1 MIELFPL
8 LDRPVF
14 IVAAPR
20 SGSTLLFETLARISS
35 LWTLGGEA
43 HAEFEGI
50 ASWDPVCH
58 GYDSN
63 RLTADDLGP
72 GDRLQLLVTLSRRL
86 RNSEGIRWR
95 TLLPAE
101 RPARL
106 RFLEKTP
113 KNALRV
119 PLLRALFPDARFI
132 FLLREP
138 RANISSIM
146 EAWRSGRFVT
156 YPELPDWPGLPWS
169 LLLPP
174 GWRELRGAALER
186 IAAFQWRAANEI
198 ALDDLTTLPAAAWC
212 ALRYEDLLAAP
223 AAIVARI
230 CELMD
235 IPRCR
240 GLQGLVADGLPH
252 SRHTL
257 TAPAADKWRRDES
270 RILSVLPELEVTWT
284 RLQALPTLDLRHGAG
299 AW

>member
-1 MIELFPL
+1 MVPL

-14 IVAAPR
+14 VVAAPR
-20 SGSTLLFETLARISS
+20 SGSSLLFETLARASS
-35 LWTLGGEA
+35 SWTLGGEA
-43 HAEFEGI
+43 HVEFEGI
-50 ASWDPVCH
+50 SDWNPARH

-63 RLTADDLGP
+63 RLTADNLGP
-72 GDRLQLLVTLSRRL
+72 GDRPQLLLALSRRL
-86 RNSEGIRWR
+86 RNSEGILWR
-95 TLLPAE
+95 SLLPAE

-113 KNALRV
+113 KNALRI

-138 RANISSIM
+138 QANISSIM

-174 GWRELRGAALER
+174 GWRELRGAPLER
-186 IAAFQWRAANEI
+186 IAAFQWRAANEM

-212 ALRYEDLLAAP
+212 TLRYEELLAAP
-223 AAIVARI
+223 AAIVARL
-230 CELMD
+230 CEFMD
-235 IPRCR
+235 IPCCP
-240 GLQGLVADGLPH
+240 GVQGLVAGGLPH

-257 TAPAADKWRRDES
+257 TAPAADKWRKDES
-270 RILSVLPELEVTWT
+270 RILSVLPELEDTWT
-284 RLQALPTLDLRHGAG
+284 RLQALPTLDPREGAG
-299 AW
+299 AA